1 MRNTNSSSS
10 MTSVGGK
17 IWVGIGAAMIA
28 LGAVSLSRDSGSPGV
43 FWILLGI
50 SGILTGLSLNAGGK
64 RRKVMRGLSLGV
76 LGVAVVFFVIW
87 IMQPWP

>member
-1 MRNTNSSSS
+1 
-10 MTSVGGK
+10 MTGVGGK
-17 IWVGIGAAMIA
+17 IWLGIGSAMIA

-43 FWILLGI
+43 FYVLIGI
-50 SGILTGLSLNAGGK
+50 SGILTGLSLNARGK
-64 RRKVMRGLSLGV
+64 RRKVVRGLSLGF